1 MVDNCKM
8 VVFSDKAYNAIIRE
22 TFEWD
27 PVETGGI
34 LLGHV
39 LDNGCWIVMEVLPPG
54 YSEGR
59 EGDNVHHEWGYFEY
73 NQRFVNYLANSVA
86 TQYKIPLELLG
97 LWHRHPG
104 SMDCFST
111 TDDGTNKAFAS
122 RNPNGA
128 ISGLVNVDPKL
139 RMTMYYI
146 SHYDNGIGRPHY
158 QTVDVEVGS
167 DLIPEEYFAMQY
179 YGGADDE
186 LHPLAP
192 GRNGRQNQHDTN
204 SNQYHDTNKPRG
216 IDIERILDEQLG
228 HNNSNQQSKGGN
240 KSDDPVSGRFHQ
252 IEVILGKIRN
262 NKLLFFPLIAVFFC
276 FFIYMFWHGVKSVWP
291 EKEKTVEMQQDKGG
305 DISRTVR
312 VVHEKITLNNQIPY
326 QIETEP
332 MIRGGIKW
340 ESSNLD
346 VVFVDRRSRLCA
358 VANGEATIDAVY
370 EGQRLQI
377 HVVVQLP
384 DEDVPEVE
392 INNGIYSE
400 SCSLYLGQTIK
411 LRLKCADENFDMQ
424 QLQWESK
431 DESIVTVD
439 REGKITPIEEG
450 TTDVCI
456 CLGDMVLDSIK
467 IIVKTKEK

>member
-1 MVDNCKM
+1 M

-34 LLGHV
+34 LLGHI

-111 TDDGTNKAFAS
+111 TDDGTNRAFAS

-146 SHYDNGIGRPHY
+146 SHNDNGMGRPHY
-158 QTVDVEVGS
+158 QTVNVEVGS
-167 DLIPEEYFAMQY
+167 DLIPEEYFTMQY
-179 YGGADDE
+179 YGGADDD
-186 LHPLAP
+186 LHPEAP
-192 GRNGRQNQHDTN
+192 GRNRRQNQHRTN
-204 SNQYHDTNKPRG
+204 SNQYHTVGNETNKPQD

-228 HNNSNQQSKGGN
+228 RNNNNQQSNRGN
-240 KSDDPVSGRFHQ
+240 QSDGHASGRFHQ
-252 IEVILGKIRN
+252 IEDALGKIRN
-262 NKLLFFPLIAVFFC
+262 NKILFFPLIAVFFC
-276 FFIYMFWHGVKSVWP
+276 FFVYMFWHGVKSVWP
-291 EKEKTVEMQQDKGG
+291 QKEETVEIQQHEES

-312 VVHEKITLNNQIPY
+312 VVPEKITLNNQTPY
-326 QIETEP
+326 QIETDP
-332 MIRGGIKW
+332 RIPGGIKW
-340 ESSNLD
+340 ESSNPN
-346 VVFVDRRSRLCA
+346 VVIVDGSSRLCA
-358 VANGEATIDAVY
+358 VANGEATVDAVY
-370 EGQRLQI
+370 EGQCLQI
-377 HVVVQLP
+377 HVIVLLP

-400 SCSLYLGQTIK
+400 SCSLYLGQNVK

-431 DESIVTVD
+431 DETIVTVD
-439 REGKITPIEEG
+439 QEGKVTPMAEG
-450 TTDVCI
+450 TTDICI
-456 CLGDMVLDSIK
+456 CHGDIVLDSIK
-467 IIVKTKEK
+467 ITVKPEKND